1 MKRTPEPKTE
11 RVSLGREMSTG
22 KPRWVQNPTLVVE
35 QKLVVK
41 FRVRGWGVKEV
52 DDPALVSALMKGGSE
67 MNPHVVQ
74 AMLREG
80 VFVDHAS
87 VPREVLFRS
96 PLSFRRPP
104 LLPKGTSLQ
113 RDGGGALTLNPALYW
128 QRGATPPRPIRQRA
142 WKVQR
147 GPVLWVEDPNT
158 SMLFPWWPDEAV
170 EACIEALQ
178 SRRLTPGQLTSLQR
192 GVLLDTRILLPAK
205 DVQPESRA
213 QLVAAAQT
221 QLHGDQFVALR
232 NLFSPL
238 QLAHLRTYFR
248 AVEREGYLSRSDS
261 QVHRRRSCYRE
272 PLSTAIHQ
280 QLVGLIS
287 AITGQ
292 PLRASYSFFGV
303 YLPGAVLEKHKDRPQ
318 CEWNLSLIWD
328 TRPEKDRARAWPI
341 YLEVDGR
348 VRRVNLGMGD
358 ALLYRGTE
366 LFHWRNAQPARSF
379 TTATFFHFVGE
390 GFGGSL
396 D

>member
-1 MKRTPEPKTE
+1 LPTDPSATSP
-11 RVSLGREMSTG
+11 G
-22 KPRWVQNPTLVVE
+22 KSRWVQNPTLVVE

-52 DDPALVSALMKGGSE
+52 DDPALVAALMKGGSE

-80 VFVDHAS
+80 VFVDEADT
-87 VPREVLFRS
+87 PREVGFRA
-96 PLSFRRPP
+96 PLSFRQPP
-104 LLPKGTSLQ
+104 LVPKSGMSQSTAS
-113 RDGGGALTLNPALYW
+113 ALALNPALHW
-128 QRGATPPRPIRQRA
+128 QRGKAIPKGIRQRA
-142 WKVQR
+142 WNVQP

-158 SMLFPWWPDEAV
+158 SMLFPWWPDGGV
-170 EACIEALQ
+170 QTCVEALQ
-178 SRRLTPGQLTSLQR
+178 SRRVTPGELTVRQR
-192 GVLLDTRILLPAK
+192 RVLVAARILLSAADARPG
-205 DVQPESRA
+205 RFA
-213 QLVAAAQT
+213 QICEGAQKPL
-221 QLHGDQFVALR
+221 QNDQFVALR

-238 QLAHLRTYFR
+238 QLAHLRAYFR

-261 QVHRRRSCYRE
+261 QVQRRRSLYRE

-280 QLVGLIS
+280 QLAGLVS
-287 AITGQ
+287 TVTAR
-292 PLRASYSFFGV
+292 PLRPSYSFFGV

-348 VRRVNLGMGD
+348 PRRVNLGMGD

-366 LFHWRNAQPARSF
+366 LFHWRNPQPARNF